1 MLQDQ
6 DTAAH
11 WPITDETTD
20 RRDTERMFGW
30 LSYHKGAS
38 LARMM
43 EAVLSR
49 ATFNRGITQYL
60 TNLAYRYPAPSSSP
74 CTPAAVQLQ
83 RTTCLATWRL
93 LPWRTGPGRPP
104 TNLSPR

>member
-1 MLQDQ
+1 MTQSVMLLDQ
-6 DTAAH
+6 DAAAH

-30 LSYHKGAS
+30 LSYDKGAS

-49 ATFNRGITQYL
+49 DTFNRGLTQYL
-60 TNLAYRYPAPSSSP
+60 TNLGYR
-74 CTPAAVQLQ
+74 CQH
-83 RTTCLATWRL
+83 LA
-93 LPWRTGPGRPP
+93 
-104 TNLSPR
+104 

>member
-60 TNLAYRYPAPSSSP
+60 TDLAYRYPAPRSVSHRAP
-74 CTPAAVQLQ
+74 
-83 RTTCLATWRL
+83 
-93 LPWRTGPGRPP
+93 LPQC
-104 TNLSPR
+104 SY